1 MATASELKRQ
11 RERLR
16 EFTDP
21 AYAEK
26 RKADRQRSSAK
37 AKKAAIGRR
46 PFEGCDG
53 EGVKVTQADGS
64 IRSEYHLFRMGERQL
79 YTGKRLTTI
88 ELLTFILAHP
98 PETELVGFAFEYDVS
113 NILIDLE
120 PEKMAHVLSEA
131 KPGKG
136 KAWTRLYVR
145 GHPPIG
151 VMWLPN
157 NYLKVCRLQKK
168 GSQVNAVP
176 GSVRMIQD
184 VFAFFQ
190 SAFVAAVSAAGLMSE
205 AEYAAMAAM
214 KADRAAFNVIDDEIM
229 AYCADECRLLARL
242 MEDFRDK
249 VEHVEQLT
257 GKKIRPRTWNGPGK
271 MASSLFRQEEIMR
284 REEAEKLLPIDLR
297 GMAQAA
303 YYGGRFEIG
312 RIGFIDA
319 PCYGHDINSAY
330 PAAAQRL
337 PCLAHGTWRVATAT
351 ELTARFA
358 DPGDCSTFVAKARF
372 FHPKTA
378 TWCGLPFRRKNP
390 SRLTWPRQGCGVYWS
405 VEIRSAVKLDAYIE
419 LQDGWLYEKAPHCDC
434 RPFGALAYLYEARRQ
449 MGKTQAGR
457 PLKLVVNSAYGKLAQ
472 RIGEAPYQNFIWA
485 GLITAETRAQINLAI
500 AEDPQSILMVA
511 TDGIYATRCLSLAAG
526 DGLGQW
532 DLSEHPEGLFLVKPG
547 LYWNL
552 IDRNDQRK
560 IKSRG
565 LSPRFFARCVS
576 GFETAW
582 SHTITAWQRGE
593 RPAAPFHPVQVEQ
606 FYSLRLAQAR
616 KDKTLAC
623 QWKEEER
630 RITFEFRDKRQ
641 AGKLEGRSLRL
652 DPLAGWPDEWSHVVV
667 TATEAADFR
676 NAFVMSELERAAQ
689 PQAPDLRMP
698 MAN

>member
-1 MATASELKRQ
+1 MTTAAQLKRQ
-11 RERLR
+11 RIKERER
-16 EFTDP
+16 TDP
-21 AYAEK
+21 VFRAK
-26 RKADRQRSSAK
+26 RREYSARS
-37 AKKAAIGRR
+37 KKAAIARR

-53 EGVKVTQADGS
+53 EGVKVTMPDGS

-98 PETELVGFAFEYDVS
+98 ADTELVGFAFEYDVS
-113 NILIDLE
+113 NILIDL
-120 PEKMAHVLSEA
+120 PPDKLKHVLQEA
-131 KPGKG
+131 KAGKG
-136 KAWTRLYVR
+136 KAWTRLYFR

-151 VMWLPN
+151 VMWLAN
-157 NYLKVCRLQKK
+157 NYLKVCQLQKK
-168 GSQVNAVP
+168 PDGQVVAKP

-190 SAFVAAVSAAGLMSE
+190 SSFVVAIKAAGLMSE
-205 AEYAAMAAM
+205 EEMAQIARM
-214 KADRAAFNVIDDEIM
+214 KAERAAFNVIDAEIM
-229 AYCADECRLLARL
+229 DYCADECRLLARL

-271 MASSLFRQEEIMR
+271 MASTLFRQEEILR
-284 REEAEKLLPIDLR
+284 REAAEKLLPIDLR

-303 YYGGRFEIG
+303 YYGGRFEVG
-312 RIGFIDA
+312 RIGFIDQ

-337 PCLAHGTWRVATAT
+337 PCLAHGSWRSATAD
-351 ELTARFA
+351 ELSQRFA
-358 DPGDCSTFVAKARF
+358 DPADRSTFVAKAHF
-372 FHPKTA
+372 SHPKSSA
-378 TWCGLPFRRKNP
+378 WCGLPFRRKNP
-390 SRLTWPRQGCGVYWS
+390 SRLTWPRQGSGVYWS
-405 VEIRSAVKLDAYIE
+405 VEIRSAEKLNAFIE
-419 LQDGWLYEKAPHCDC
+419 LQDGWIYEKAPGCDC
-434 RPFGALAYLYEARRQ
+434 KPFGALAYLYEARRQ

-511 TDGIYATRCLSLAAG
+511 TDGIYSTRRLSLVSG

-532 DLSEHPEGLFLVKPG
+532 DMSEHPEGLFLVKPG

-552 IDRNDQRK
+552 IDQNDQRK

-565 LSPRFFARCVS
+565 LSPRFFASQVS

-582 SHTITAWQRGE
+582 SETLAAWQRGE
-593 RPAAPFHPVQVEQ
+593 RPAAPFHPVPVEQ

-623 QWKEEER
+623 QWMKEER

-652 DPLAGWPDEWSHVVV
+652 EPLPGWPGEWSHVVV
-667 TATEAADFR
+667 TAQEASDFR
-676 NAFVMSELERAAQ
+676 NAFAMSELERAAQ

-698 MAN
+698 MVS